1 MTLITLTM
9 TLSRD
14 NMTRHKRHISWN
26 MTRQETHIMEHD
38 KTRDILWN
46 MTRQET
52 LLWDMTSKDMHIK
65 GDIIWKSEAV
75 NSVHSGYGDK
85 S

>member
-1 MTLITLTM
+1 
-9 TLSRD
+9 
-14 NMTRHKRHISWN
+14 
-26 MTRQETHIMEHD
+26 MEHD
-38 KTRDILWN
+38 KTRDASQAYILWDL
-46 MTRQET
+46 TLQET